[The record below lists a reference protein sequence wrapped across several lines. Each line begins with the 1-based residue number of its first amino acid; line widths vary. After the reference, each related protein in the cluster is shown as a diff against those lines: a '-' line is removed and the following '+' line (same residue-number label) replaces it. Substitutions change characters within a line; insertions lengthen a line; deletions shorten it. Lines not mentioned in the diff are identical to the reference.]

1 MKGIRDRMERMNLSP
16 RALELASIGMYGILR
31 GAEHRAAE
39 GECRMKVEKPFAREN
54 ASLEYLSCTGSMSY
68 RPCYLFYRRTLPTV
82 DYVYPVHIHPNY
94 ELITPIFRHY
104 RCCLDGRPVTVEKGE
119 ALLIQPGQQH
129 EDHYECGE
137 AFHAIRFLITSGQEQ
152 TLSRLFATGLASD
165 RQVLTIDKPE
175 TAFRILE
182 LLREEALCDEMENY
196 EVQNGLFQAF
206 FRLCITSCPEESFN
220 PEFLQRARKKY
231 IHGKIFAAFEH
242 YIFGHPTLDDLCGFC
257 DMTPS
262 FLSRRCRE
270 FFAQPPLKAFMNYK
284 IRRIKQEMAEDPK
297 LKLKELS
304 DRFGF
309 KNQFHFSRLFKQFA
323 GLSPSAFLSELH
335 R

>member
-1 MKGIRDRMERMNLSP
+1 MEGIREQMERMDLSP

-31 GAEHRAAE
+31 RPERNAVGE
-39 GECRMKVEKPFAREN
+39 ECRMKVEKPFARED

-68 RPCYLFYRRTLPTV
+68 RPCYLFYRRTLPTA

-94 ELITPIFRHY
+94 ELIAPILRHY
-104 RCCLDGRPVTVEKGE
+104 RCNLDGRPVTVEKGKV
-119 ALLIQPGQQH
+119 LLIQPGQQH
-129 EDHYECGE
+129 EDHYEHGE
-137 AFHAIRFLITSGQEQ
+137 AFHAIRFLITSGREQ
-152 TLSRLFATGLASD
+152 TLSRLFAAGLAPD

-206 FRLCITSCPEESFN
+206 FRLCIAFCPEENFN
-220 PEFLQRARKKY
+220 PEFLQRAQKKY

-242 YIFGHPTLDDLCGFC
+242 HVFGNPALDELCGSC
-257 DMTPS
+257 GMTSS

-284 IRRIKQEMAEDPK
+284 IRRVKQEMAENPD

-309 KNQFHFSRLFKQFA
+309 PNQFHFSRLFKQYA